1 VVHRPALILADE
13 PTGALDVQNAH
24 TAARVLIDATASV
37 GATLVMATHNLQIAD
52 LLECRLD
59 LADASRVVAS

>member
-1 VVHRPALILADE
+1 
-13 PTGALDVQNAH
+13 
-24 TAARVLIDATASV
+24 
-37 GATLVMATHNLQIAD
+37 MATHNLQIAD